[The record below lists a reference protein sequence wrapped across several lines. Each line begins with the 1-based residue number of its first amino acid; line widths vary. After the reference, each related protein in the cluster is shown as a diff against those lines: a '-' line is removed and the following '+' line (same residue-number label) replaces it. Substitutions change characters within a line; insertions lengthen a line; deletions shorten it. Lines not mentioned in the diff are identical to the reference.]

1 MSRLRA
7 VILSLAGLGVV
18 LLVVGCGVP
27 AEDDARRAS
36 PDEVPEEL
44 LRPST
49 TVPPTTTTVAAPFD
63 VTLYFADADSR
74 LVEVERSLETS
85 PSLEDLVRLLLDEPV
100 ASEDAGPLRTALAGG
115 ADPVVRSVSLD
126 RGVAVVD
133 LSGAFRG
140 LPSGDQILGV
150 AQIVYTVTGRSG
162 VGRASFTLEGQ
173 PVEVPIGDGSLT
185 GEPVARDDYANL
197 LADE

>member
-1 MSRLRA
+1 MSSVRVLRVA
-7 VILSLAGLGVV
+7 VAGLVAA

-27 AEDDARRAS
+27 AEDEARRAA
-36 PDEVPEEL
+36 PDQVPEEL

-49 TVPPTTTTVAAPFD
+49 TVPPTTTTAASAVE
-63 VTLYFADADSR
+63 VTLFFVDADDR

-85 PSLEDLVRLLLDEPV
+85 PSLDDLVALLLDEPA
-100 ASEDAGPLRTALAGG
+100 ASEEVGPLRTALASG
-115 ADPVVRSVSLD
+115 AGAAVRSVSLD

-133 LSGAFRG
+133 LSDAFRA
-140 LPSGDQILGV
+140 LRPGDQILGV

-185 GEPVARDDYANL
+185 GDPVARDDYVNL

>member
-1 MSRLRA
+1 MKRLRLLGA
-7 VILSLAGLGVV
+7 VATMVV
-18 LLVVGCGVP
+18 APLMVVACGVP
-27 AEDDARRAS
+27 AEDQASRAS

-49 TVPPTTTTVAAPFD
+49 TVPPTTTTVAPPVEVA
-63 VTLYFADADSR
+63 LYFVDADDR
-74 LVEVERSLETS
+74 LVEVAQPFATS
-85 PSLEDLVRLLLDEPV
+85 PSLDGLVAPLLDEP
-100 ASEDAGPLRTALAGG
+100 ATEHGDGSLRSALVTEGEG
-115 ADPVVRSVSLD
+115 VVRSVSLD

-133 LSGAFRG
+133 LAEAFRA
-140 LPSGDQILGV
+140 LPPGDQVLGI

-162 VGRASFTLEGQ
+162 VGRASFSLEGQ

-197 LADE
+197 LAAG

>member
-1 MSRLRA
+1 MSSVRFLTVA
-7 VILSLAGLGVV
+7 VAGLVAA

-27 AEDDARRAS
+27 AEDEARRAA
-36 PDEVPEEL
+36 PDQVPEEL

-49 TVPPTTTTVAAPFD
+49 TVPPTTTTVTAPFE
-63 VTLYFADADSR
+63 VTLYFVDADGR

-85 PSLEDLVRLLLDEPV
+85 PSLDDLVRLLLDEPA
-100 ASEDAGPLRTALAGG
+100 ASEEAGPVRTALAGG

-133 LSGAFRG
+133 LSDPFRM
-140 LPSGDQILGV
+140 LPPGDQVLGV

-162 VGRASFTLEGQ
+162 VGRASFTLGGQ

-197 LADE
+197 RAEG